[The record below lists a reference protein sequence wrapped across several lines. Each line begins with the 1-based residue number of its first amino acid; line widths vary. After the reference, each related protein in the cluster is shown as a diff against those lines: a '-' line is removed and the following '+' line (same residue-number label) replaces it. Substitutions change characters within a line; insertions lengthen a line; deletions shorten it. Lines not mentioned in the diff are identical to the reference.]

1 MTGLELPE
9 SFDVNILHLQKI
21 SNLPFNQ
28 APKLLDSLSDQ
39 SKDRIAKAVYLRCY
53 EKDEVVFHQNEL
65 PDAYYTVIR
74 GAVSIY
80 VHEDNTHPRSG
91 KFLMQLPP
99 GSSFGELS
107 FNSDY
112 KHSRRNAGVVS
123 DGAHG
128 QSKVQAHSHL
138 TTSEVCQGE
147 TDASDVA
154 VLLLIPEK
162 TYMDELYSRHSSKH
176 LTKEK
181 IAFLKSSIL
190 FSGWP
195 MEDLV
200 KMAYSMKKKTYER
213 GTTIATQG
221 EYFENIILLKSGVLS
236 VRIRITRNGPSS
248 NENEIKVDIAE
259 LKEND
264 IFGLV
269 EVIENSKKMK
279 REAWASTSIDAFV
292 IQANTFIGL
301 FRDQQKTFKLIQ
313 RVAQKRIN
321 WERLR
326 KDYALKFFS
335 SMPLTLP
342 KNAAK
347 ISNYQMSDLAILS
360 ERDIQLREKKQ
371 KVLNH
376 TIRQIR
382 LLQRSEGSGL
392 RIELESLCKE
402 AINLSIEL
410 NDKVKHQH
418 ALTILKSLN

>member
-1 MTGLELPE
+1 M
-9 SFDVNILHLQKI
+9 
-21 SNLPFNQ
+21 SNLSFNQ

-39 SKDRIAKAVYLRCY
+39 NKDRIAKALYLRCY
-53 EKDEVVFHQNEL
+53 EKDEIVFHQNEL

-80 VHEDNTHPRSG
+80 VHEENTHPRSG
-91 KFLMQLPP
+91 KYLMQLPP

-147 TDASDVA
+147 MDASDVA

-162 TYMDELYSRHSSKH
+162 TYMEELYSRHSSKH

-221 EYFENIILLKSGVLS
+221 EYFENVILLKSGVLS
-236 VRIRITRNGPSS
+236 VRIRIARNGPSTKS
-248 NENEIKVDIAE
+248 SNCNENEIKVDIAE

-279 REAWASTSIDAFV
+279 REAFASTSIDAFV
-292 IQANTFIGL
+292 IQANTCIGL
-301 FRDQQKTFKLIQ
+301 FRDQPKTFKLLQ

-347 ISNYQMSDLAILS
+347 ISNYHMSDLAILS
-360 ERDIQLREKKQ
+360 ERDLKLRERKQ
-371 KVLNH
+371 KVLNR

-382 LLQRSEGSGL
+382 LLQRSEGSCL
-392 RIELESLCKE
+392 RVQLESLCKE
-402 AINLSIEL
+402 AINLSMEL

-418 ALTILKSLN
+418 ASSVLKALN